1 MDTIAKQIVMTKKIY
16 FCILFLFALVAL
28 HANNNTIA
36 RLANKI
42 EKDST
47 IIQFSE
53 SIKAF
58 SNIQPLVKNN
68 WLVEYYIA
76 FGNVQIAM
84 LSDEKKQIIDFLHK
98 SSTHID
104 IADSLSPNNSEILSV
119 KAFIAQVTIKT
130 NKLKAL
136 KMSRLADN
144 YLDKALM
151 INPNNPRAM
160 FLKGQNLFY
169 TPKAVG
175 GGNKKALPFF
185 IKARELFKNNTN
197 FPKWGASQNL
207 DQIKIC
213 SK

>member
-1 MDTIAKQIVMTKKIY
+1 MIKKTY
-16 FCILFLFALVAL
+16 FCLLFLFAFVAL
-28 HANNNTIA
+28 HANKNSISG
-36 RLANKI
+36 LATKI

-47 IIQFSE
+47 IVQFSE
-53 SIKAF
+53 SLKAL

-84 LSDEKKQIIDFLHK
+84 LSDDKKQIIYYLHK
-98 SSTHID
+98 STTHIN

-119 KAFIAQVTIKT
+119 KAFIAQVTIKA

-136 KMSRLADN
+136 KMSKLADN

-151 INPNNPRAM
+151 IDPKNPRAM

-185 IKARELFKNNTN
+185 IKAQELFKDNTN
-197 FPKWGASQNL
+197 FPKWGASQNRS
-207 DQIKIC
+207 QIKIC